1 MSKGFFYITWSS
13 LFLTFFFIRSISTA
27 GVWTFLQLC
36 LLDFRCLFFVSPARN
51 PGFFVLNLARVGNSL
66 SLVPVI
72 CESVLEGGQHFFKI
86 NFVRIL

>member
-1 MSKGFFYITWSS
+1 MSKGFFLYNLEFFI
-13 LFLTFFFIRSISTA
+13 FNIFFIRSISTA

-36 LLDFRCLFFVSPARN
+36 LLDLRCLFFVSPARN